1 MGTHGQQLMRSAQYF
16 NTCTCSC
23 SSPEGHDL
31 PVLIRIYCK
40 MIAHLYIPT
49 THGVTTQVL
58 GLLFRPSLIFSDH
71 CCICLQ
77 LHIIH
82 AFSVPF
88 VTYLWILCII
98 FASFTHYRGR
108 CHYPGLTTHFLG
120 LLPRPSIACP
130 VCCIWP
136 PAAYTDAFMYP
147 QYALV
152 LIHIILQ
159 ILLLVYTN

>member
-1 MGTHGQQLMRSAQYF
+1 
-16 NTCTCSC
+16 
-23 SSPEGHDL
+23 
-31 PVLIRIYCK
+31 
-40 MIAHLYIPT
+40 MIAHLYILT
-49 THGVTTQVL
+49 TNGVTTQVL

-77 LHIIH
+77 LHIIP

-136 PAAYTDAFMYP
+136 PAAYTDAFMCP

-152 LIHIILQ
+152 SIHLILQ